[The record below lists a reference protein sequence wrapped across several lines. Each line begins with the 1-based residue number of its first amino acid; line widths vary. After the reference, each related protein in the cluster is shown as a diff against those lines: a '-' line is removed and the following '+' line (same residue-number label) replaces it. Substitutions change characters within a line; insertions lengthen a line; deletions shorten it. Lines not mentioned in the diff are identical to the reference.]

1 MIKAL
6 TQSTSFCESMDGHLD
21 TAEVSLS
28 HVPLDLVEA
37 YSVSQAQVSGRKRLV
52 RVSFIEQDGNKIL
65 MKVSLLGNTIWDLE

>member
-1 MIKAL
+1 
-6 TQSTSFCESMDGHLD
+6 MDGHLD

-37 YSVSQAQVSGRKRLV
+37 HSVSQAQVSGRKRLV
-52 RVSFIEQDGNKIL
+52 RVSFIEHDGNKIL